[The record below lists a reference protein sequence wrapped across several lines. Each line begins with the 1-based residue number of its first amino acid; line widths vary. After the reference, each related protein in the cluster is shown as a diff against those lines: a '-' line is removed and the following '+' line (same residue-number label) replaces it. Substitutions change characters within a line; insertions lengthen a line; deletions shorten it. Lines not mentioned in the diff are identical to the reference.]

1 MTKENFRANFGP
13 ISMPQPFA
21 HGGTITEIGV
31 TQDANSINFIDGFPS
46 VYSAPKSNNGKF
58 VTRGEINAIG
68 NLASRNDFHRR
79 CGGLNTFDPS
89 FASAIGGYPRGAILQ
104 LFERGTIFYVESLVD
119 NNLINFLEVGVDDV
133 HWRYCYESTYQSL
146 QERFI
151 GSVKADDIAAS
162 SASSINIFARQ
173 SPVSGY
179 ITIRNVKFS
188 HTIDTIVGGSGNIL
202 VGAAIVARSFS
213 PDNIASYSPITP
225 GVAPNN
231 AACLYTLDSA
241 TVTSGS
247 KIWEFPA
254 ASSVAAGTLTANYTI
269 PQGLISVSAGDY
281 IFIDII
287 NGLIGAAGRFVTGT
301 QKYVLE
307 YITAGERNVSFDIYV
322 I

>member
-119 NNLINFLEVGVDDV
+119 NNLMNFLEVGIDDV
-133 HWRYCYESTYQSL
+133 HWRYC
-146 QERFI
+146 
-151 GSVKADDIAAS
+151 
-162 SASSINIFARQ
+162 
-173 SPVSGY
+173 
-179 ITIRNVKFS
+179 
-188 HTIDTIVGGSGNIL
+188 
-202 VGAAIVARSFS
+202 
-213 PDNIASYSPITP
+213 
-225 GVAPNN
+225 
-231 AACLYTLDSA
+231 
-241 TVTSGS
+241 
-247 KIWEFPA
+247 
-254 ASSVAAGTLTANYTI
+254 
-269 PQGLISVSAGDY
+269 
-281 IFIDII
+281 
-287 NGLIGAAGRFVTGT
+287 
-301 QKYVLE
+301 
-307 YITAGERNVSFDIYV
+307 
-322 I
+322 